1 MGIESADDLSDFFLT
16 DDFGVA
22 ASYTPDGGSASTVN
36 VLFDNPFNS
45 VPLGT
50 GERDVESNTPTAL
63 AISSDV
69 ASVAH
74 GDAIVISGI
83 TYAIVGVQ
91 KDSGSGYQ
99 GTTLLVLEEQ

>member
-22 ASYTPDGGSASTVN
+22 ASYTPDGGSASTIN
-36 VLFDNPFNS
+36 VLFDDPFSS
-45 VPLGT
+45 VPLDT

-69 ASVAH
+69 SSVAH
-74 GDAIVISGI
+74 GDAIVISGV

-99 GTTLLVLEEQ
+99 GTTLLVLETQ

>member
-45 VPLGT
+45 VPLDT
-50 GERDVESNTPTAL
+50 GELDVETNTPTAL

-83 TYAIVGVQ
+83 TYSIVGVQ

-99 GTTLLVLEEQ
+99 GTTLLVLEQQ

>member
-45 VPLGT
+45 VPLDT

-69 ASVAH
+69 SSVAH
-74 GDAIVISGI
+74 GDAIVISGV

-99 GTTLLVLEEQ
+99 GTTLLVLETQ